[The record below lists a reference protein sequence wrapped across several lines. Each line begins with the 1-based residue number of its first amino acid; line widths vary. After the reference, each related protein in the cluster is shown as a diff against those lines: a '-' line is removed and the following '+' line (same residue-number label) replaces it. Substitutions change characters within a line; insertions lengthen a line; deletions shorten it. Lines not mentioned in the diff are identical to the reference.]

1 MKEFKMIR
9 LSTLN
14 IKEIERKGHW
24 EYHDPE
30 ITGVE
35 TSSLRIEKGHI
46 FVAKHSKTKTSHG
59 AIFSNQAFKKG
70 ASLIISDPEGYKYAV
85 TKGLNLGIPFLL
97 VKNVELTLDNILENI
112 YPDKPKFI
120 MGVT

>member
-14 IKEIERKGHW
+14 IKEIERKGQW
-24 EYHDPE
+24 KYGDPE

-46 FVAKHSKTKTSHG
+46 FVAKQSKTQGRHG
-59 AIFSNQAFKKG
+59 ALFCNLALQSLSN
-70 ASLIISDPEGYKYAV
+70 
-85 TKGLNLGIPFLL
+85 N
-97 VKNVELTLDNILENI
+97 
-112 YPDKPKFI
+112 
-120 MGVT
+120 